1 VAKWYEVAF
10 DRLYP
15 ILYRHRDEE
24 EARLA
29 ASTFGPLFAARGTIL
44 DLACGQGRHMEAL
57 AAAGKEMVG
66 LDLSSFLL
74 EKAVT
79 TSGQSGRVVQGD
91 MRALPFLDGS
101 LAGVINMFT
110 SFGYFESDEENLAVL
125 REAARVLRP
134 GGVFL
139 IDFLN
144 ANVVLSKPL
153 ERTRREVGGYTVDED
168 RSVSPDGRHLVK
180 HVTVTK
186 PLEDFDVEYDERVR
200 LFGADELVAMADGAG
215 LSLVRLYGDYDGAPF
230 DSAASPRVVAA
241 CERRPT
247 PTQRG
252 D

>member
-1 VAKWYEVAF
+1 MAKWYEVAF

-29 ASTFGPLFAARGTIL
+29 AATFGPLFAGSGTIL
-44 DLACGQGRHMEAL
+44 DLACGHGRHMEAF
-57 AAAGKEMVG
+57 AAVGEVMVG

-74 EKAVT
+74 ERAVT
-79 TSGQSGRVVQGD
+79 ANGQRGRVVQGD
-91 MRALPFLDGS
+91 MRSLPFLDRS

-110 SFGYFESDEENLAVL
+110 SFGYFESDEENVAVL

-144 ANVVLSKPL
+144 ANVVLSNPL
-153 ERTRREVGGYTVDED
+153 GKTRRQAGGYTVDED
-168 RSVSPDGRHLVK
+168 RSVSPGRSHLVK
-180 HVTVTK
+180 HVAVTK
-186 PLEDFDVEYDERVR
+186 PREDFSVEYDERVR

-215 LSLVRLYGDYDGAPF
+215 LSPVRLYGDYDGTPF
-230 DSAASPRVVAA
+230 DAARSPRVIAA
-241 CERRPT
+241 CERRT
-247 PTQRG
+247 THSQGG